1 MGDYFNEVT
10 QVVIDKLEGGY
21 FHPDM
26 RTKNPGKFGAYH
38 RSGETMFGLDRHAG
52 HDLFYSTPR
61 KTKDVLEN
69 LKYIYGGNYTYKNQ
83 DAKEFWG
90 IIDKANARKNW
101 AWLYRGGSNE
111 KRLKELT
118 AKIMQPKYESLANKY
133 LSEKSKKLVES
144 DPRILFHFIYAV
156 WNGPGWFQKFAQKF
170 NDAVEKGTVNKDKL
184 LEVALNSRINSGN
197 SLISDGGKKIKN
209 FINSVDL
216 PESNKGEKSSGSS
229 NTTGTLPTG
238 LIIAVLMAGGYF
250 VYSKYF

>member
-1 MGDYFNEVT
+1 MEDYFNEVT

-69 LKYIYGGNYTYKNQ
+69 LKYIYNGSYTYKNE
-83 DAKEFWG
+83 DAKEFWTT
-90 IIDKANARKNW
+90 IDKANARKNW
-101 AWLYRGGSNE
+101 PWLYKGGSNE

-118 AKIMQPKYESLANKY
+118 GKIMYPKYENLANKY

-170 NDAVEKGTVNKDKL
+170 NDAVEKGVVNKDEL

-197 SLISDGGKKIKN
+197 TLISNGGKKIKG
-209 FINSVDL
+209 FINSVNL
-216 PESNKGEKSSGSS
+216 PEVKKTENLKGSS
-229 NTTGTLPTG
+229 NSSTILPTS
-238 LIIAVLMAGGYF
+238 LIIAGIIVGGYYI
-250 VYSKYF
+250 YSKYL